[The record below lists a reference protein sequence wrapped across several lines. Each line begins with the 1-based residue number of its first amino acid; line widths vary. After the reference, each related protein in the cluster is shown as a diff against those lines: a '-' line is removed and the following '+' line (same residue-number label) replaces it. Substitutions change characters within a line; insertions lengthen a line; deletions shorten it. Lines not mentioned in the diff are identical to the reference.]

1 MTRFLIIFSLISVL
15 FFTAC
20 ETEFIPEPI
29 ENAEQIVVEGYLE
42 AGENP
47 APTYV
52 ILTKSLPF
60 FSEINRETFNGIFIR
75 DAEVKVS
82 DGERTVTL
90 TELCVSELEGELL
103 EIASDFLGVD
113 VSTTEVEFCIYV
125 DILNALDPQIGKTYT
140 LDIDVPTG
148 EKLFAA
154 TTIPEHVPLDSVYF
168 VPTPGEPVD
177 TLAQL
182 EGIVRDPAGV
192 PNFYRYFTQINEQP
206 VIGGIPS
213 VTDDRLF
220 DGQTFAF
227 PIAKAETRE
236 TEFDPAVYGYYLV
249 GDTMTLKWTN
259 VDREH
264 FDFWNTLEF
273 NALNQ
278 GPFSSY
284 TRVDFNVEGDGIGIF
299 GGYSV
304 SYYSLV
310 VER

>member
-1 MTRFLIIFSLISVL
+1 MRFLPVIFLALLAS
-15 FFTAC
+15 C
-20 ETEFIPEPI
+20 ETEFIPEPVAD
-29 ENAEQIVVEGYLE
+29 AEQIVAEGYIE

-52 ILTKSLPF
+52 VLTKSLPF
-60 FSEINRETFNGIFIR
+60 FSEINQETFNGIFIT
-75 DAEVKVS
+75 DADVTIS
-82 DGERTVTL
+82 DGEREVRL
-90 TELCVSELEGELL
+90 TELCISDLEGELL
-103 EIASDFLGVD
+103 EIASEFLGVD
-113 VSTTEVEFCIYV
+113 AGLTEVEFCIYV
-125 DILNALDPQIGKTYT
+125 DLTNALDPQIGKTYT
-140 LDIDVPTG
+140 LNIDTPDG
-148 EKLFAA
+148 KNLFAS

-182 EGIVRDPAGV
+182 EGVVQDPAGV
-192 PNFYRYFTQINEQP
+192 PNFYRYFTQINSAP
-206 VIGGIPS
+206 LLGGIPS

-220 DGQTFAF
+220 DGQNFAF

-259 VDREH
+259 IDREH

-304 SYYSLV
+304 SYYTLV